1 MAYCVSASVFK
12 TKHDLHELKQE
23 IEYVEIWPKCCPAE
37 TVGLLCELLTSGC
50 KRLEK
55 VKVTEKRYRWPEG

>member
-1 MAYCVSASVFK
+1 MWKYG
-12 TKHDLHELKQE
+12 
-23 IEYVEIWPKCCPAE
+23 PKCCPAE

-55 VKVTEKRYRWPEG
+55 VKVTKALPMARGLTYPALTHYAGQIDMCP